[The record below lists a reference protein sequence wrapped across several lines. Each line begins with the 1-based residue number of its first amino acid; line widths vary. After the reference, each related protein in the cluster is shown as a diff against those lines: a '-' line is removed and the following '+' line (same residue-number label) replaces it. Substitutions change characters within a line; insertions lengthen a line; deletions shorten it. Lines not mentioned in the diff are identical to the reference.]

1 MNYIHREIE
10 ITIDKHLSS
19 PQIIAIIGPR
29 RSGKTTLLK
38 HLKTKL
44 KNSLY
49 LSFED
54 QKVLDLFQID
64 LDAFIKLYLH
74 KQVDY
79 LLLDEFQYAKLGG
92 KKLKYLFD
100 FLPEKKIIISGSSAI
115 DITIQAVKHLVG
127 RVVVLNLFQ
136 FSFAEFC
143 AVKSNELKEI
153 YNEQK
158 TKRVQFEA
166 VEISEPLL
174 KEFNKLL
181 EEYILF
187 GGYPEV
193 ILQDDIELKKTFLNN
208 IYSIYFLREVKDLL
222 SLVEDYKLKLLLKSI
237 ALQIGNICVYQELAL
252 QSSIT
257 LATVKKYLNFFEKSF
272 ISLQVFPYFTNKRV
286 ELVKNPKTYFIDTGF
301 RNAVIDNFMNLNSRN
316 DTGALK
322 ENFVSLSLFKEGK
335 INFWRTKAQAEV
347 DFILESEGKLL
358 PIEVKSIVTAAKVN
372 KSLTSFITKY
382 KPEKAIVY
390 SNDFIGAQK
399 VNETLVRFYPLFLA

>member
-1 MNYIHREIE
+1 MTYFPREVELTIE
-10 ITIDKHLSS
+10 KHLSS
-19 PQIIAIIGPR
+19 PQIIAIVGPR

-44 KNSLY
+44 KSSVY

-54 QKVLDLFQID
+54 QKVLDLFQKD

-100 FLPEKKIIISGSSAI
+100 FLPGKKIIISGSSAI

-127 RVVVLNLFQ
+127 RVVVLDLFQ

-143 AVKSNELKEI
+143 AVKNKELKEI
-153 YNEQK
+153 YDELK
-158 TKRVQFEA
+158 TKRQQFED
-166 VEISEPLL
+166 VEISEPLQ
-174 KEFNKLL
+174 KEFNNLL

-193 ILQDDIELKKTFLNN
+193 ILEDDLELKKTFLNN

-237 ALQIGNICVYQELAL
+237 ALQIGNVCIYQELAL

-257 LATVKKYLNFFEKSF
+257 LPTVKKYLNFFEKSF

-286 ELVKNPKTYFIDTGF
+286 ELVKNPKAYFLDTGF
-301 RNAVIDNFMNLNSRN
+301 RNAVIDNYMSLSSRN
-316 DTGALK
+316 DSGALK
-322 ENFVSLSLFKEGK
+322 ENFAALALMKEGR
-335 INFWRTKAQAEV
+335 INFWRTKAGAEV
-347 DFILESEGKLL
+347 DFILEKAGKLL
-358 PIEVKSIVTAAKVN
+358 PIEIKSVIASEKIN
-372 KSLTSFITKY
+372 KSLSSFITKY
-382 KPEKAIVY
+382 KPERAIVY
-390 SNDFIGAQK
+390 SNNFIGRQK
-399 VNETLVRFYPLFLA
+399 VNGTMVRFYPLFLA